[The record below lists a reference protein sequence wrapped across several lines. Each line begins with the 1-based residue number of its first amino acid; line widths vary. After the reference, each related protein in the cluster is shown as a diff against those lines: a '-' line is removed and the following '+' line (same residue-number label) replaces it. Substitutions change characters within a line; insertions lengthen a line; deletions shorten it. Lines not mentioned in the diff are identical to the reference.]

1 MKKSLLAGALTLA
14 ALLAGCFGGATDNL
28 DFKVPPGFNSQF
40 NMFGSQ
46 MWTKGDKNDAQV
58 LMLMK
63 LPVKMET
70 KDFQMPANT
79 ATRDTKIES
88 RQDIMICGNHPAV
101 FVKASGTSTQNNK
114 DVDLEMLMTGWGSN
128 TYFAMYAYPATTQ
141 PDSSAEASLQTV
153 CQKP

>member
-46 MWTKGDKNDAQV
+46 MWTKGEKDQGQV

-63 LPVKMET
+63 LPVQMQT
-70 KDFQMPANT
+70 KDFQMPANS
-79 ATRDTKIES
+79 AAKNMKVES
-88 RQDIMICGNHPAV
+88 QQNIMICGNHPAV
-101 FVKASGTSTQNNK
+101 FIKATGTSTSSNK

-128 TYFAMYAYPATTQ
+128 TYFAMYAYPTATQ
-141 PDSSAEASLQTV
+141 PDGVAEDSLKTV
-153 CQKP
+153 CQKA